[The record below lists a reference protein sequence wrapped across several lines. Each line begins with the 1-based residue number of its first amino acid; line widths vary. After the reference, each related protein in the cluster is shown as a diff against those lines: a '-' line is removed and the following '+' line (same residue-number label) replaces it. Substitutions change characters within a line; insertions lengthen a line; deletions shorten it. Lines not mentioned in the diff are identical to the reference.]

1 MTKIET
7 KADLKVGHYYRT
19 TDHFFR
25 VDNIID
31 GEPYGSEYHI
41 FQIEPIITINTPL
54 GIFVEE
60 MGCIEIFEEEYEE
73 TFQRML
79 IKNQDNEKAN

>member
-1 MTKIET
+1 MRKIET
-7 KADLKVGHYYRT
+7 KEDLKVGHYYRT

-25 VDNIID
+25 VDSIVD
-31 GEPYGSEYHI
+31 GEPHGSEYHI

-60 MGCIEIFEEEYEE
+60 MGCIEIFEEEYKE
-73 TFQRML
+73 TFQRIL
-79 IKNQDNEKAN
+79 IKNKDNENI